1 MQLPTVDCLPYFEGG
16 KEEMGKKI
24 LVVDNHPM
32 MLRFMTHLLE
42 KDGHRVLTATNGLT
56 ALDVLKTE
64 TPDVIFTDLIMPNI
78 DGEKLCRIIRKQP
91 NLKDVHLIV
100 LSAIAAEQE
109 VDFRKFGADACI
121 AKGPLN
127 HMGQHVLSAL
137 ALPDGPASVPSPSKT
152 IGVDEVYPRH
162 ITRELLSIKR
172 HFEVILARMS
182 EGILEINGEGRILA
196 ANPSAIT
203 ITGISEEKLL
213 ASSFLDLFREP
224 DLQRVTDLL
233 GKRDSPMET
242 IPDETPV
249 WLDGKQV
256 SLNVYPIVY
265 KGQDDRIVI
274 LRDITERKRME
285 AQLFQ
290 AQKMEAI
297 GTLAGGI
304 AHDFNN
310 LLMVVQGNTSLMLL
324 DTSPSHPHFEMLK
337 TIEKKVKSGSKLTNQ
352 LLGYASK
359 GRYEIKPLS
368 LNQLVEETTEAFGRA
383 RKSITFHYDLA
394 SDSHLIDADLGQM
407 EQLLMNLMVNAADA
421 MPYGGSLFLKTAN
434 ISHKEIREKVYQPKP
449 GDYVLLT
456 VTDTGVGMDSKI
468 LDRIFDPF
476 FTTKEF
482 GKGTGLGLA
491 MVYGIVKSHGGYID
505 VGSEKGK
512 GTTFQIYL
520 PAAQRKIEPMEAGPG
535 AIRGGTETILLID
548 DEDLVMEVGE
558 KLLNVMGYKVIKAR
572 DGEEALET
580 YRSRRQEVDL
590 IILDLIMP
598 RMEGGEVFRKLR
610 EISPRVKIL
619 LSSGYSLDAKV
630 SRILEQG
637 TCGFIQ
643 KPFDMEQLSRSI
655 RAIFDGKETLAE
667 VKPSPR

>member
-1 MQLPTVDCLPYFEGG
+1 
-16 KEEMGKKI
+16 MGKKI

-32 MLRFMTHLLE
+32 MLKFMTHLLE
-42 KDGHRVLTATNGLT
+42 KEGHKVLTATNGLV
-56 ALDVLKTE
+56 ALDILKTE
-64 TPDVIFTDLIMPNI
+64 TPEVIFTDLIMPNI

-91 NLKDVHLIV
+91 NLKNVYVIV

-109 VDFRKFGADACI
+109 IDFEKFGADACI

-137 ALPDGPASVPSPSKT
+137 TLRDSLTPVPSPSKT
-152 IGVDEVYPRH
+152 IGVEEVYPRH
-162 ITRELLSIKR
+162 ITRELLSIKK

-182 EGILEINGEGRILA
+182 EGILEINGEERILA

-203 ITGISEEKLL
+203 ITGVSEERLL
-213 ASSFLDLFREP
+213 ASSFVELFREP
-224 DLQRVTDLL
+224 DLRRVRGLL
-233 GKRDSPMET
+233 VKRDSPMET
-242 IPDETPV
+242 IPDEAPV

-256 SLNVYPIVY
+256 SLNVYPIVH
-265 KGQDDRIVI
+265 KGQGNRIVI

-310 LLMVVQGNTSLMLL
+310 LLMVVQGNASLMLL
-324 DTSPSHPHFEMLK
+324 DTPPSHPHFEMLK

-359 GRYEIKPLS
+359 GRYEIKPIN
-368 LNQLVEETTEAFGRA
+368 LNQLVEETAEAFGRA

-394 SDSHLIDADLGQM
+394 QDAFLIDADLGQI

-421 MPYGGSLFLKTAN
+421 MPSGGNLFLRTGN

-468 LDRIFDPF
+468 LERIFDPF

-520 PAAQRKIEPMEAGPG
+520 PAAKRKIEQMEVGPE

-558 KLLNVMGYKVIKAR
+558 KFLMVMGYRVLKAR
-572 DGEEALET
+572 DGEEAIET
-580 YRSRRQEVDL
+580 YRSRREEVDL

-598 RMEGGEVFRKLR
+598 KMEGAEVFR
-610 EISPRVKIL
+610 EA
-619 LSSGYSLDAKV
+619 SGDLTPGQD
-630 SRILEQG
+630 
-637 TCGFIQ
+637 
-643 KPFDMEQLSRSI
+643 
-655 RAIFDGKETLAE
+655 
-667 VKPSPR
+667 PSVERL